1 MPVKGQ
7 EFQVIEKNNIVR
19 AFISYETN
27 TVE

>member
-7 EFQVIEKNNIVR
+7 EFQVIETKNIVR